1 MDTSI
6 KDIDSYIAIYPPDV
20 RKLLEQV
27 RSTIRKAAPDAEEK
41 IGYGIPTFTL
51 HGNLVHFG
59 GFKNHI
65 GFYPGPDAIV
75 AFKKELSIYE
85 GAKGSIQ
92 FPIDKPMPLG
102 LITKMVKYRVA
113 QNKEKAVQKSSIK
126 KKK

>member
-1 MDTSI
+1 MDTAI
-6 KDIDSYIAIYPPDV
+6 KDIDSYIALYPPDV

-27 RSTIRKAAPDAEEK
+27 RSTIRKAAPDAQEK

-51 HGNLVHFG
+51 HGNLFHFG

-65 GFYPGPDAIV
+65 GFYPGPGAIV
-75 AFKKELSIYE
+75 AFEKKLSAYE
-85 GAKGSIQ
+85 TSKGAIQ

-113 QNKEKAVQKSSIK
+113 QNKERAVLKTSTK